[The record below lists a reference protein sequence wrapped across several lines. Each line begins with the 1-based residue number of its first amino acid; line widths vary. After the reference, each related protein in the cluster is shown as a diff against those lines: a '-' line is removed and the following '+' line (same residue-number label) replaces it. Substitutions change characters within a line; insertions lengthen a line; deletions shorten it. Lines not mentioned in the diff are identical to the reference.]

1 MKEKYNEE
9 KSLTEQVYSK
19 IKERI
24 LTLDYP
30 PGIAITEA
38 NLAEEFSVSRMP
50 VHIAIQK
57 LTNEGW
63 IETGFRKKVYVKGIS
78 VKDVREIYEIREIL
92 EVKALDTIFEKKLNW
107 DFSFKLEE
115 KFVRM
120 KASYHDYYAFE
131 YADSEVHRTMVSVL
145 DNKRIDQI
153 YLNLQDELVR
163 IMVLTFKYRK
173 RDNDY
178 AKQVIESMRK
188 IIIGIR
194 ENHYDDALY
203 QLKNEHLASGV
214 EEALEAVDF
223 YNERIM

>member
-1 MKEKYNEE
+1 
-9 KSLTEQVYSK
+9 
-19 IKERI
+19 
-24 LTLDYP
+24 
-30 PGIAITEA
+30 
-38 NLAEEFSVSRMP
+38 
-50 VHIAIQK
+50 
-57 LTNEGW
+57 
-63 IETGFRKKVYVKGIS
+63 
-78 VKDVREIYEIREIL
+78 
-92 EVKALDTIFEKKLNW
+92 
-107 DFSFKLEE
+107 
-115 KFVRM
+115 
-120 KASYHDYYAFE
+120 
-131 YADSEVHRTMVSVL
+131 MVSVL

-163 IMVLTFKYRK
+163 IMVLIFKYRK

>member
-1 MKEKYNEE
+1 MKEKYSEE

-115 KFVRM
+115 
-120 KASYHDYYAFE
+120 
-131 YADSEVHRTMVSVL
+131 
-145 DNKRIDQI
+145 
-153 YLNLQDELVR
+153 
-163 IMVLTFKYRK
+163 
-173 RDNDY
+173 
-178 AKQVIESMRK
+178 
-188 IIIGIR
+188 
-194 ENHYDDALY
+194 
-203 QLKNEHLASGV
+203 
-214 EEALEAVDF
+214 
-223 YNERIM
+223 